1 MYGRII
7 AKGGLFM
14 ETRINGEELPYVV
27 CKLKQGEAVVTEN
40 GGMSWM
46 DDGIQMKTTTNG
58 GIMKG
63 LGRALAGESIFMNVY
78 TAEKDDVEIAF
89 ASSFP
94 GQILE
99 FDLKEGETIIAQ
111 KRAFLCAE
119 PTVDISM
126 HFRKK
131 IGAGFFGGEGFIMQK
146 FQGPGKVFLEL
157 DGAIYKRELAV
168 GQKLKV
174 DNGYVAAMTSGV
186 DLNIE
191 TIKGV
196 KNIVFG
202 GEGLFLTTLKGPGTI
217 WIQSMPISKL
227 ASMFYLGGNH

>member
-1 MYGRII
+1 
-7 AKGGLFM
+7 M
-14 ETRINGEELPYVV
+14 ETKIVGEDLPVVV
-27 CKLKQGEAVVTEN
+27 CKLKAGETVLTEN

-46 DDGIQMKTTTNG
+46 DNDITMKTTTNG

-63 LGRALAGESIFMNVY
+63 LGRALAGESIFMNTY

-94 GQILE
+94 GEILE

-119 PTVDISM
+119 NTVDISM

-146 FQGPGKVFLEL
+146 MTGPGKVFLEI
-157 DGAIYKRELAV
+157 DGSLLKKELQAGEKIKIDNGHLAV
-168 GQKLKV
+168 
-174 DNGYVAAMTSGV
+174 MTSGV

-191 TIKGV
+191 TVKGV

-202 GEGLFLTTLKGPGTI
+202 GEGLFLTTLQGPGTV
-217 WIQSMPISKL
+217 WIQSMPVSKL
-227 ASMFYLGGNH
+227 ASLFYIGGQN

>member
-1 MYGRII
+1 
-7 AKGGLFM
+7 M
-14 ETRINGEELPYVV
+14 ETKIVGEDLPVVV
-27 CKLKQGEAVVTEN
+27 CKLKAGETVLTEN

-46 DDGIQMKTTTNG
+46 DNDITMKTTTNG

-63 LGRALAGESIFMNVY
+63 LGRALAGESIFMNTY

-94 GQILE
+94 GEILE

-119 PTVDISM
+119 NTVDISM

-131 IGAGFFGGEGFIMQK
+131 IGAGFLGGEGFIMQK
-146 FQGPGKVFLEL
+146 MTGPGKVFLEI
-157 DGAIYKRELAV
+157 DGSLVKKELKA
-168 GQKLKV
+168 GEKLKI
-174 DNGYVAAMTSGV
+174 DNGYLAAMTSGV

-191 TIKGV
+191 TVKGV
-196 KNIVFG
+196 KNIVLVERDYF
-202 GEGLFLTTLKGPGTI
+202 
-217 WIQSMPISKL
+217 
-227 ASMFYLGGNH
+227 

>member
-1 MYGRII
+1 
-7 AKGGLFM
+7 M
-14 ETRINGEELPYVV
+14 ETKIVGEDLPVVV
-27 CKLKQGEAVVTEN
+27 CKLKAGETVLTEN

-46 DDGIQMKTTTNG
+46 DNDITMKTTTNG

-63 LGRALAGESIFMNVY
+63 LGRALAGESIFMNTY

-94 GQILE
+94 GEILE

-119 PTVDISM
+119 NTVDISM

-146 FQGPGKVFLEL
+146 MTGPGKVFLEI
-157 DGAIYKRELAV
+157 DGSLLKKELQA
-168 GQKLKV
+168 GEKIKI
-174 DNGYVAAMTSGV
+174 DNGYLAAMTSGV

-191 TIKGV
+191 TVKGV

-202 GEGLFLTTLKGPGTI
+202 GEGLFLTTLQGPGTV
-217 WIQSMPISKL
+217 WIQSMPVSKL
-227 ASMFYLGGNH
+227 ASLFYIGGQN

>member
-1 MYGRII
+1 
-7 AKGGLFM
+7 M
-14 ETRINGEELPYVV
+14 ETKIVGEDLPVVV
-27 CKLKQGEAVVTEN
+27 CKLKAGETVLTEN

-46 DDGIQMKTTTNG
+46 DNDITMKTTTNG

-63 LGRALAGESIFMNVY
+63 LGRALAGESIFMNTY

-94 GQILE
+94 GEILE
-99 FDLKEGETIIAQ
+99 FDLKEGEIIIAQ

-119 PTVDISM
+119 NTVDISM

-146 FQGPGKVFLEL
+146 MTGPGKVFLEI
-157 DGAIYKRELAV
+157 DGSLLKKELQAGEKIKIDNGHLAV
-168 GQKLKV
+168 
-174 DNGYVAAMTSGV
+174 MTSGV

-191 TIKGV
+191 TVKGV

-202 GEGLFLTTLKGPGTI
+202 GEGLFLTTLQGPGTV
-217 WIQSMPISKL
+217 WIQSMPVSKL
-227 ASMFYLGGNH
+227 ASLFYIGGQN

>member
-1 MYGRII
+1 
-7 AKGGLFM
+7 M
-14 ETRINGEELPYVV
+14 ETKIVGEDLPVVV
-27 CKLKQGEAVVTEN
+27 CKLKAGETVLTEN

-46 DDGIQMKTTTNG
+46 DNDITMKTTTNG

-63 LGRALAGESIFMNVY
+63 LGRALAGESIFMNTY

-94 GQILE
+94 GEILE

-119 PTVDISM
+119 NTVDISM
-126 HFRKK
+126 HLRKK

-146 FQGPGKVFLEL
+146 MTGPGKVFLEI
-157 DGAIYKRELAV
+157 DGSLVKKELKA
-168 GQKLKV
+168 GEKLKI
-174 DNGYVAAMTSGV
+174 DNGYLAAMTSGV

-191 TIKGV
+191 TVKGV

-202 GEGLFLTTLKGPGTI
+202 GEGLFLTTLQGPGTV
-217 WIQSMPISKL
+217 WIQSMPVSKL
-227 ASMFYLGGNH
+227 ASLFYIGGQN

>member
-1 MYGRII
+1 
-7 AKGGLFM
+7 M
-14 ETRINGEELPYVV
+14 ETKIVGEDLPVVV
-27 CKLKQGEAVVTEN
+27 CKLKAGETVLTEN

-46 DDGIQMKTTTNG
+46 DNDITMKTTTNG

-63 LGRALAGESIFMNVY
+63 LGRALAGESIFMNTY

-94 GQILE
+94 GEILE

-119 PTVDISM
+119 NTVDISM

-146 FQGPGKVFLEL
+146 MTGPGKVFLEI
-157 DGAIYKRELAV
+157 DGSLLKKELQA
-168 GQKLKV
+168 GEKIKI
-174 DNGYVAAMTSGV
+174 DNGYLAVMTSGV

-191 TIKGV
+191 TVKGV

-202 GEGLFLTTLKGPGTI
+202 GEGLFLTTLQGPGTV
-217 WIQSMPISKL
+217 WIQSMPVSKL
-227 ASMFYLGGNH
+227 ASLFYIGGQN